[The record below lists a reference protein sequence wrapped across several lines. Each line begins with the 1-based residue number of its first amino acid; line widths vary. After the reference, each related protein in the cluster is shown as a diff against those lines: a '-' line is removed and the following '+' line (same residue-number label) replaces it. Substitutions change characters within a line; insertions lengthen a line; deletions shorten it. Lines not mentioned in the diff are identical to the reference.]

1 MQNKIQKLDD
11 AYNRSITDKEYDQ
24 FQKLIYK
31 EAGIHLSGEKK
42 SLLVG
47 RLSKRLRE
55 LNLDNFSAYYN
66 KVVGDS
72 SGAELVILLDAIT
85 TNETHFFRE
94 PHHFEYLQN
103 HIFPEWKKA
112 AEEGRRSRTIRIWSA
127 ASSTGEEPYSLAM
140 AALEYFPPEKGW
152 KVEIS
157 ASDISTRV
165 LELAL
170 AGVWHMDRSHSIP
183 PALLKRYMLRGSGAQ
198 EGKMA
203 AGHDVRSVL
212 KFQRLNL
219 NEAHYHIKGPFDA
232 IFCRNVMIY
241 FDQESRTRV
250 VERLLNLLTPE
261 GYFFLGHAE
270 SLSGVTTRV
279 SSLAPAVYKM
289 RPLTQHGG

>member
-1 MQNKIQKLDD
+1 MHIIQKLDD
-11 AYNRSITDKEYDQ
+11 AYNRSITDKEFDQ

-31 EAGIHLSGEKK
+31 EAGIHLSDEKK

-47 RLSKRLRE
+47 RLSRRLRE
-55 LNLDNFSAYYN
+55 LNLDNFGAYYN
-66 KVVGDS
+66 KVVQDG
-72 SGAELVILLDAIT
+72 SGAELVVLLDAIT

-94 PHHFEYLQN
+94 PHHFEYLQKT
-103 HIFPEWKKA
+103 IFPAWKKA
-112 AEEGRRSRTIRIWSA
+112 ADEGRRGRTIRIWSA
-127 ASSTGEEPYSLAM
+127 ACSTGEEPYSLAM
-140 AALEYFPPEKGW
+140 AALDFFPPDSGW

-198 EGKMA
+198 DGKMA
-203 AGHDVRSVL
+203 AGHDVRAVL
-212 KFQRLNL
+212 RFQRLNL
-219 NEAHYHIKGPFDA
+219 NDANYHIQGPFDA

-241 FDQESRTRV
+241 FDQASRSRV

-270 SLSGVTTRV
+270 SLSGMTSRVTT
-279 SSLAPAVYKM
+279 LAPSVYQM
-289 RPLTQHGG
+289 HSLT